1 MGTTRTMWSPPSEI
15 CWPLNMLTD
24 MANAA
29 SEGWLSLQLQII
41 SCCRV
46 EKELK
51 PGEDQPLLQPMA
63 VAPLR
68 HTTGAAIS
76 SSVLPPRLLI
86 IDVMSASSNA
96 GAAEERTSA
105 DTDRQLLVS
114 VQLSTGGQPRA
125 AGGRVPGTFCC
136 AETCLQ

>member
-1 MGTTRTMWSPPSEI
+1 M
-15 CWPLNMLTD
+15 D
-24 MANAA
+24 MATAA
-29 SEGWLSLQLQII
+29 SEAFLPLQLQCI

-86 IDVMSASSNA
+86 VDVMSASSNA
-96 GAAEERTSA
+96 GAAEDGSLAE
-105 DTDRQLLVS
+105 TDRQLLVS
-114 VQLSTGGQPRA
+114 VQLTTGGQPHA
-125 AGGRVPGTFCC
+125 AGKRVPSKFCC
-136 AETCLQ
+136 AEALQGCHKQHGRV